1 MQAMLSSIDAR
12 QVREGWNL
20 GIHEIASDDELRFRQ
35 RIDDLW
41 VSDPLQT
48 YLDLLQAG
56 GRAKE
61 LAQHLRSEKLE
72 P

>member
-1 MQAMLSSIDAR
+1 MQTMLASIDAR

-20 GIHEIASDDELRFRQ
+20 GVHEIASDSELKFRQ
-35 RIDDLW
+35 RIDGFW
-41 VSDPLQT
+41 VADPLQT

-61 LAQHLRSEKLE
+61 LAQHLRSEKLGA
-72 P
+72 